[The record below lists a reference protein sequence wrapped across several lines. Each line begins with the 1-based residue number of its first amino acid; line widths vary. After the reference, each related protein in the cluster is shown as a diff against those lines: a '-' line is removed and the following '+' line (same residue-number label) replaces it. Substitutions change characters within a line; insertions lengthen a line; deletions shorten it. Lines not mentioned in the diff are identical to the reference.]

1 MKKKMTA
8 LLLVAAMAGSLI
20 GCGSNG
26 GSAQNTNE
34 ESSSSETEADGGQEA
49 DSNADEANAASV
61 GAEDDNTLT
70 IWGWDPSFT
79 FVSLEEA
86 ARVYQEINPDFKLNL
101 VEMTWDDVQAKITT
115 SASAGELGTLPD
127 VLLLQDNAY
136 QKNVMSYPDLFEDL
150 TDCGVNFDEFSPG
163 KISFSTIDGK
173 HYGIPFDNGTSVA
186 CYRTDILEE
195 AGFTIDDFTDITWS
209 QYIENGKKVLEV
221 TGKPMV
227 TIPSKSADL
236 LLEMMRSAGASMF
249 NEDGSVNLDNN
260 ETINEAVDVYKEML
274 DTGVLRTVNDWNS
287 YIESFTRGDVTG
299 TINGCWIL
307 ASVQIAE
314 DQSGKWA
321 ITNIPR
327 LEKSPNATNYTN
339 NGGSTWGVN
348 AASPKKALATDF
360 LKNTFAGS
368 KEMYDNILPS
378 TGCLSTWLP
387 AGDTDVYAQPVDF
400 YAGDAIYQKI
410 VDFGSKVPTSV
421 NGKYYYEAAEALATA
436 LSNIENGG
444 DIASELKTAQETAS
458 FSMGE

>member
-1 MKKKMTA
+1 MKKKMLA
-8 LLLVAAMAGSLI
+8 FLLAATMAGSLM
-20 GCGSNG
+20 GCGSNK
-26 GSAQNTNE
+26 GSDVKDSSPEAESGKAQA
-34 ESSSSETEADGGQEA
+34 ADPV
-49 DSNADEANAASV
+49 ADETDVTNS
-61 GAEDDNTLT
+61 GSEDDNTLT

-136 QKNVMSYPDLFEDL
+136 QKNVMSYPELFEDL

-163 KISFSTIDGK
+163 KISFSTIDDR

-209 QYIENGKKVLEV
+209 QYIENGKKVLEA
-221 TGKPMV
+221 TGKPLMA
-227 TIPSKSADL
+227 TPSKSADL

-249 NEDGSVNLDNN
+249 NEEGIVNLDNN
-260 ETINEAVDVYKEML
+260 EVINEAATFYKEML
-274 DTGVLRTVNDWNS
+274 DTGILRAVNDWNG
-287 YIESFTRGDVTG
+287 YIESFTRGDVAG

-327 LEKSPNATNYTN
+327 LEKAPNATNYTN

-348 AASPKKALATDF
+348 AASPKKELATDF

-368 KEMYDNILPS
+368 KEMYDNILPA

-387 AGDTDVYAQPVDF
+387 AGDTDVYAQPVEF

-410 VDFGSKVPTSV
+410 VDYAGKVPTSV
-421 NGKYYYEAAEALATA
+421 NGKYYYEAADALATA

-444 DIASELKTAQETAS
+444 DIASELKTAQETAV
-458 FSMGE
+458 FSTSE